1 MPTSSSI
8 CIENSIIHIQI
19 ELNRIKLFM
28 AVADGVAG
36 EGERGQVLR
45 AAGEEAELAMGGRR
59 VQLEMD
65 TSPSL
70 QV

>member
-1 MPTSSSI
+1 
-8 CIENSIIHIQI
+8 
-19 ELNRIKLFM
+19 M